1 MGTRSTML
9 QPTWR
14 HQAAC
19 QGKEAELFFPPGPV
33 EPRDARLAREAVAKR
48 ICSTCPVRML
58 CLEYALAVREPYGIW
73 GGLNEYERRRLLSR
87 QAG

>member
-9 QPTWR
+9 LPTWR

-19 QGKEAELFFPPGPV
+19 KGKQAELFFPPGPV
-33 EPRDARLAREAVAKR
+33 EPREARLAREALAKG
-48 ICSTCPVRML
+48 ICDTCPVRSP
-58 CLEYALAVREPYGIW
+58 CLEYALAGREPYGIW
-73 GGLNEYERRRLLSR
+73 GGLNEYERRRILAR

>member
-19 QGKEAELFFPPGPV
+19 KGKEAELFFPPGPV
-33 EPRDARLAREAVAKR
+33 EPREERLAREAVAKR
-48 ICSTCPVRML
+48 ICATCPVRVA

>member
-48 ICSTCPVRML
+48 ICGTCPVRMM